1 MGKASVYKSEG
12 SIVKQGIRDNVKLS
26 AMNRQGIQNISFNSS
41 GSATKG
47 LAPLND
53 KSKLSKSGGQIVGS
67 LAFSHNL
74 DFISSGTISSDS
86 NSGNSTTSKSYLHLV
101 PEGSTSS
108 DTLNNLTGRKY
119 EGQIMILTNGL
130 AGSTITLTHTATG
143 EGQFTCPN
151 ATDYDLVYPNA
162 VMVIDDPTQTPY
174 QTWKVIGNPSTTSV
188 ADSSITF
195 AKIQDIAT
203 MKVIG
208 RTATGSG
215 VSSEITIL
223 DSDTMSGASA
233 TTLATSES
241 IKAYVDASG
250 GSTSFVGFTADATLD
265 MNNLNI
271 EDVNALKINSGSADS
286 AVSFS
291 MFGAS
296 SAGAINLIDDTDT
309 FQFQVDGA
317 LKLSISD
324 TVISLSVP
332 ISVTG
337 GITTSGELILTGSG
351 VPTATNTS
359 MTSLIGNLHYNATT
373 GNSHYFK
380 VNGTTEV
387 EIDADGLDIRNGW
400 LELEERTAPSGLS
413 NHSRLYAKDNG
424 SGKTQLVVIF
434 GSGAEQVIA
443 TEP

>member
-359 MTSLIGNLHYNATT
+359 MTSFTGDLHYNALT
-373 GNSHYFK
+373 GDSHYFK